1 MEAAAEA
8 DGATEEDGEIEDGAA
23 VGETADGEDGEAVEE
38 DGDGAVEDGAADAG
52 IDGVD
57 GYLTVAEVGEV
68 GDNTMS
74 NIVIKAHHPLCF
86 KQIYTF
92 HAFFILY
99 FAFLLSYF

>member
-1 MEAAAEA
+1 MEAAAAAA
-8 DGATEEDGEIEDGAA
+8 DGATEEDGEIEDGAV
-23 VGETADGEDGEAVEE
+23 VGETADGEVGEAVEE
-38 DGDGAVEDGAADAG
+38 DGVADGAADAG

-57 GYLTVAEVGEV
+57 GYLTVAEVGEA

-99 FAFLLSYF
+99 FAFFLSYF